1 MRLVI
6 TILLLL
12 YAMKATAITPAVRFE
27 HLSINEGLSQ
37 NSVVGIVQDNQGF
50 LWFGT
55 EDGLN
60 RYDGYQFKLFRH
72 DPQDLHSLSSNYI
85 TTVFKDD
92 DGQLWIGTRGG
103 GLNRYDRQTQRF
115 VRYVHIDNDPHSLS
129 HNYVTALTQDARGT
143 LWVGTRSSGL
153 NAFDKTTGQFRH
165 LLHNPADDNSLIN
178 NDILSLLKDRKGT
191 LWIGTQ
197 GGLDGFDVDSQ
208 RFMHFKH
215 DPKQPNSL
223 NHDVVTS
230 LFEDSKGQLWVGT
243 NDGLGLLD
251 AKTRQFTRFI
261 HQTDDLNS
269 LNANKI
275 TAINEDLRG
284 QLWVGTDGGG
294 LNRFDHQRRQV
305 SHYAHQPTEPFSL
318 SDNVV
323 RTIYLDSNGLLW
335 TGTNGGG
342 VNKLN
347 SANQDFGHFKHL
359 ISDPR
364 SLNHNAVM
372 SVFEDS
378 KQTLWI
384 GTYGG
389 GVNKLDKNESGFEY
403 IVHNPDNANSLSHNS
418 VWSIAGDASGKMW
431 FGTNG
436 GGLNLYDPDTE
447 QFKRFMPDKSDP
459 TSLSHSGIQS
469 IEVDKKGRV
478 WVGTGGGGFNLF
490 EPKSQS
496 FKRFVH
502 HSDDPNSLSSNNVLT
517 LYSDD
522 QHILWVGTWGGGLN
536 RYDPQTGQF
545 TLYRHDKHDVNSIS
559 GDIITSVLQDGPN
572 TYWIST
578 YGGGLNKFDIKSGKF
593 KSYRI
598 KEGLANDAVYGVL
611 KDATGKLWLST
622 NLGLSR
628 FDPVIETFTN
638 YDVTDG
644 LQSNEFNGGAFF
656 ASNSGELFFGGI
668 NGFNRFYSQTIGLH
682 QTSPKLAFSDFL
694 LFNKSVEILAHA
706 DKFTLPKAIDQ
717 LASVSLSYHQNLV
730 SFEFAALDHHSPL
743 KNQYRYQLEGF
754 DDDWISAD
762 AKIRRANYTN
772 LPSGQYTLRVKAANA
787 DGVWNEQGISIG
799 IDVTGPPWL
808 SWWAYLI
815 YGALALAL
823 VYAMVHYRTEHKV
836 LQHLMQLDKLKD
848 SFLANTSHEL
858 RTPLNGIIGLAESML
873 DGATG
878 VLGDK
883 TRANLAMV
891 VTSGKRLGSLI
902 NDILDLSKLKEAN
915 IVLTRQPLDF
925 YTLTDVVLKLSQP
938 LVGNKTLS
946 LRNEVP
952 KDLPLVEADEDRL
965 MQIMHNLVGNGIK
978 FTESGLVS
986 VAATVVTIGQEQW
999 VKISVSD
1006 TGIGIAKAHFS
1017 SIFDSFEQAHDDH
1030 ENAFGGT
1037 GLGLSITRK
1046 LVELHGGTIEVDSS
1060 EGQGAEFSFTLK
1072 ICDETAT
1079 RSNSDNTF
1087 VIASP
1092 MYCQEGEQSDDKG
1105 VSTVASNH
1113 NGSRFRLL
1121 LVDDEPI
1128 NLHVLNNHLS
1138 LRHFQL
1144 VEAQDGEQ
1152 ALKALDEQGPF
1163 DLVLLDVM
1171 MPKLSGF
1178 EVCTKIREQFLIT
1191 ELPVI
1196 FLTAKNQ
1203 VHDLVQSFAV
1213 GGNDHLTKPIAK
1225 HELLTRVDT
1234 HLQLLEI
1241 NRALQ
1246 KRLDEA
1252 LNRLDNK

>member
-6 TILLLL
+6 IILLLF
-12 YAMKATAITPAVRFE
+12 YAMNVTAITPAVRFE

-72 DPQDLHSLSSNYI
+72 DLQDPHSLSSNYI
-85 TTVFKDD
+85 TTIFKDR

-103 GLNRYDRQTQRF
+103 GLNRFDPQTQRF

-129 HNYVTALTQDARGT
+129 HNHVTAIAQDARGI
-143 LWVGTRSSGL
+143 LWVGTRNAGL
-153 NAFDKTTGQFRH
+153 NAFDKNKGRFKQ
-165 LLHNPADDNSLIN
+165 LKHNSKDANSLAN
-178 NDILSLLKDRKGT
+178 NSITSLLTDSKGT
-191 LWIGTQ
+191 LWIGMH
-197 GGLDGFDVDSQ
+197 GGLDGFDVDSR

-215 DPKQPNSL
+215 DPSQPNSL
-223 NHDVVTS
+223 NHDVVYS

-243 NDGLGLLD
+243 YAGLGLLD
-251 AKTRQFTRFI
+251 AKTRQFSWFT

-269 LNANKI
+269 LNANYV

-284 QLWVGTDGGG
+284 QLWVGTNLDG
-294 LNRFDHQRRQV
+294 LNRFDRQRRHV
-305 SHYAHQPTEPFSL
+305 SHYVHQPSERYSL

-335 TGTNGGG
+335 IGTNGGG

-347 SANQDFGHFKHL
+347 TDNQDFGHFKQRV
-359 ISDPR
+359 SDPR
-364 SLNHNAVM
+364 SLNHNVVM
-372 SVFEDS
+372 SIYEDS
-378 KQTLWI
+378 KQTLWV

-389 GVNKLDKNESGFEY
+389 GINKLDKHGSGFEH
-403 IVHNPDNANSLSHNS
+403 IRHNPDNANSLSHDS
-418 VWSIAGDASGKMW
+418 VWAVAEDASGKMW

-436 GGLNLYDPDTE
+436 GGLNLYDPDTR
-447 QFKRFMPDKSDP
+447 QFKRFTLDRADS
-459 TSLSHSGIQS
+459 TSLSHNGIQT

-478 WVGTGGGGFNLF
+478 WVGTGGGGINLF

-496 FKRFVH
+496 FKRLVH
-502 HSDDPNSLSSNNVLT
+502 QPDNANSISGDNILI
-517 LYSDD
+517 LYSDN
-522 QHILWVGTWGGGLN
+522 QHILWIGTWGGGLN

-545 TLYRHDKHDVNSIS
+545 TRYRHDKSDPNSIS
-559 GDIITSVLQDGPN
+559 ADIITSVLQEGPD
-572 TYWIST
+572 TYWVST
-578 YGGGLNKFDIKSGKF
+578 YGGGLNKFDVKTGQF
-593 KSYRI
+593 KHYRV
-598 KEGLANDAVYGVL
+598 KDGLANDAVYGVL
-611 KDATGKLWLST
+611 KDAVGRLWLST

-628 FDPVIETFTN
+628 FDPVTETFTN

-656 ASNSGELFFGGI
+656 ASTSGELFFGGI
-668 NGFNRFYSQTIGLH
+668 NGFNRFYPQTIGLH
-682 QTSPKLAFSDFL
+682 QNPPALVFSDFL
-694 LFNKSVEILAHA
+694 LFNKSVAILADD
-706 DKFTLPKAIDQ
+706 DKFTLPMAID
-717 LASVSLSYHQNLV
+717 LLDRLSLTYHQNLV
-730 SFEFAALDHHSPL
+730 SFEFAALDHHSPM

-754 DDDWISAD
+754 DENWITAD

-787 DGVWNEQGISIG
+787 DGVWNEQGIAIG

-815 YGALALAL
+815 YGALALGL
-823 VYAMVHYRTEHKV
+823 VYAVVHYRTEHKV
-836 LQHLMQLDKLKD
+836 LNHLMQLDKLKD
-848 SFLANTSHEL
+848 TFLANTSHEL

-878 VLGDK
+878 ELGDK

-902 NDILDLSKLKEAN
+902 NDILDLSKFKKAD
-915 IVLTRQPLDF
+915 IVLTQLPLDV

-938 LVGNKTLS
+938 LIGNKTLT

-978 FTESGLVS
+978 FTESGLIS
-986 VAATVVTIGQEQW
+986 VAATVITIAQEKW
-999 VKISVSD
+999 IKISVSD
-1006 TGIGIAKAHFS
+1006 TGIGIAKDHFA

-1046 LVELHGGTIEVDSS
+1046 LVELHGGTIKVDSS
-1060 EGQGAEFSFTLK
+1060 EGQGAEFVFTLK

-1079 RSNSDNTF
+1079 RSNSDNSF

-1092 MYCQEGEQSDDKG
+1092 MYCQEDDKAA
-1105 VSTVASNH
+1105 STVAGEND
-1113 NGSRFRLL
+1113 GSRFRLL

-1178 EVCTKIREQFLIT
+1178 EVCKKIRQQFAIT

-1213 GGNDHLTKPIAK
+1213 GANDHLTKPIAK

-1234 HLQLLEI
+1234 HLQLLDI

-1252 LNRLDNK
+1252 LNALNKN